1 MCVFKIS
8 RVKKYTNLVIIL
20 LFKYRF
26 YYRATFVVI
35 KFSWSPKTSL
45 VHTLRKPQASRAS
58 LAPNWKASSTL
69 NFNAEIYEL
78 LRATCLFSFKSMLF
92 CTVSLLQWWR
102 SLLHPKHIWGHDSC
116 TLILVYTIDNSILS
130 KNITVFYHLDHR
142 KNVIA
147 WKRYMK
153 NRCV

>member
-58 LAPNWKASSTL
+58 LAPNWKANSTL
-69 NFNAEIYEL
+69 NFNAEIYAL

-92 CTVSLLQWWR
+92 CTVSKPHWWR
-102 SLLHPKHIWGHDSC
+102 TELAPPKINLRACHTFSKPFSWLKDKCGELENK
-116 TLILVYTIDNSILS
+116 LIKS
-130 KNITVFYHLDHR
+130 F
-142 KNVIA
+142 
-147 WKRYMK
+147 
-153 NRCV
+153 